1 MLKIYCTDCGSPTSY
16 SATKPKFCSNCAKS
30 FENTVVNKVLPQKRT
45 IAKIKKA
52 LDYDYDEDI
61 SNESDI
67 NKIPDIS
74 EIEYEISST
83 KYQGQSIK
91 EIMGTRKDQN
101 SFKEEAKSEKKQSKA
116 DKKKILEEWKREASA
131 IRSKDGRNN

>member
-16 SATKPKFCSNCAKS
+16 SAAKPKFCSNCGKS
-30 FENTVVNKVLPQKRT
+30 FENTIVNKVLPQKRT

-52 LDYDYDEDI
+52 LDYDYDEDF
-61 SNESDI
+61 SNESDV
-67 NKIPDIS
+67 NKMPDIS

-83 KYQGQSIK
+83 KYEGQSIK
-91 EIMGTRKDQN
+91 EIMGTRKDQD
-101 SFKEEAKSEKKQSKA
+101 SFKEDIKKGKKQNKA

-131 IRSKDGRNN
+131 IRSKNSRNN